1 MKKQWKRLVRWM
13 RRTKLRVQHYLIKKL
28 GGYTEQYQRTQ
39 HVFILPKQSLQIQR
53 LVMERRI
60 AYPVAASLG
69 NERMVDYVK
78 FSQHQIAYEMA
89 EALTKGGIIF
99 ESSQEVIRNEMIL
112 RGTCYLISAEEAA
125 KTLHRLMPAVQPYFD
140 TDQSG
145 QLYDVRVIGGSI

>member
-39 HVFILPKQSLQIQR
+39 HVFIPPKQSLQIQR
-53 LVMERRI
+53 LVMEKRI

-112 RGTCYLISAEEAA
+112 
-125 KTLHRLMPAVQPYFD
+125 
-140 TDQSG
+140 
-145 QLYDVRVIGGSI
+145 